1 MVVWSVGNFVNHRK
15 HKKAATATSGMLMF
29 RVGLRDDDDDGVSAG
44 RLDVKCY
51 QFQPFC
57 MTPDFHLHA
66 TNMSDPDDPCLAD
79 AEKVARL

>member
-29 RVGLRDDDDDGVSAG
+29 RVGLRDDDDDDDDDDGVSGG

-51 QFQPFC
+51 QFQPFWGAIQ
-57 MTPDFHLHA
+57 L
-66 TNMSDPDDPCLAD
+66 NY
-79 AEKVARL
+79 